1 MRIGLKKRIKMK
13 KMSKS
18 IIPGD
23 EQELTI
29 RKGKLNSLNIYEITE
44 DELDK
49 LETGGSE
56 PIFLNFAIFLLSIA
70 LSFLIALI
78 TTTMK
83 SRPIFDIFVIIVGLG
98 FILGIILL
106 ILWWKSRHSIKGVI
120 NKIRERLQ
128 EKIN

>member
-1 MRIGLKKRIKMK
+1 
-13 KMSKS
+13 MSKS